1 MFIMFLS
8 FSNSISWTGV
18 SHDNILPTIKTPSPI
33 RRLLNTDFVLVHSFN
48 SLPLLASL
56 LACMPPLH
64 ILLVR
69 GTWSLSYLHFTLL
82 TSWTKL
88 LGYGLDW
95 DQCWAS
101 LCFLCWWTLSLHD
114 RTRGQKIVFAHKLRR
129 RRRRTVIVLT
139 AMLSNRPR
147 LCGNKNPIV
156 ISGGSKSNWPSLYDT
171 FVMSILWLTTTMR
184 RRRRRECEEK
194 EWMNEWASGSR
205 RMELINK

>member
-1 MFIMFLS
+1 MFLS

-48 SLPLLASL
+48 SLLHASL
-56 LACMPPLH
+56 LACMPRYIFSWSEVLDRCHTFTSLYLLH
-64 ILLVR
+64 
-69 GTWSLSYLHFTLL
+69 GQNYWAMDL
-82 TSWTKL
+82 T
-88 LGYGLDW
+88 GINVGH
-95 DQCWAS
+95 
-101 LCFLCWWTLSLHD
+101 LCVFLCWWTLSLHD

-156 ISGGSKSNWPSLYDT
+156 ISGGSKSN
-171 FVMSILWLTTTMR
+171 
-184 RRRRRECEEK
+184 
-194 EWMNEWASGSR
+194 
-205 RMELINK
+205 